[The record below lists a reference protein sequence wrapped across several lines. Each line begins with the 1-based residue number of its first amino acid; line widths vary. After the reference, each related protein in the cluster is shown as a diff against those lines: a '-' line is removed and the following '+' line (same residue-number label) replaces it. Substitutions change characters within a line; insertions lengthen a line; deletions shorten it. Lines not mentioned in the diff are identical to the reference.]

1 MHTRKSLLFD
11 NNKPWS
17 KKNNANILD
26 ASMDSFDG
34 AEFCEL
40 VGLLILSKLK
50 CEFKNKDVVLY
61 RDDGLAVFRN
71 MDPRSTENQ
80 RKRIANC
87 FDTLGLKITMQ
98 SNLKIVNYLDVAFNL
113 TTPILYPYRK
123 LANPPMYING

>member
-1 MHTRKSLLFD
+1 
-11 NNKPWS
+11 
-17 KKNNANILD
+17 
-26 ASMDSFDG
+26 MDSFDG